1 MVTLGFWMALAALS
15 ATDSR
20 TGSGV
25 PDARSIPNWEVPAT
39 WTPPRPAGALQTMT
53 DASPAIPFVAITPC
67 RIADTRGLGFSGQ
80 AGPPALSANVSRAFQ
95 VTGTVAGIPTQC
107 GIPAGAD
114 AVSFQF
120 TIVTPSS
127 DGNLIAWPGGP
138 APSVSVLNWEAG
150 TVALGNGTI
159 VPVSVG
165 GAVTIQV
172 NAAGG
177 ATAHLVVDVNGY
189 FSDTF
194 NPVQI
199 FRLIGAVNDGL
210 ITAENSSTG
219 GNAQGLRGVLTSTGA
234 TGASAAVR
242 GVHGGTGSSGVGVW
256 GSHAGTGWG
265 VFGEAGGRGVFGL
278 SSAGTGVVGF
288 STSGAGV
295 EATSLEGT
303 AVVGHTESADVF
315 AAGLYGDATQATANG
330 GLFRNFGSGSG
341 ATVFLATGIAPEDDW
356 ALDTGGYL
364 RAFGAQIADIVAA
377 YRFVGQN
384 LSICC
389 GTKNFVS
396 PHPEDP
402 ELEIAYASVEAPTVD
417 VYFRGTAHLVGG
429 AAWIAVPDHFRFTAR
444 EGTYMTTLTAV
455 GPPVALG
462 VVEEGPEGIVV
473 RGEGDAKFHY
483 VVYAERAEIEG
494 ARPVRRNVHF
504 TPEALAGRASFRLET
519 LPKTTR
525 ALLVKNGT
533 LNPDGTFNEETAKRL
548 GWKIPAPRTEKTSLS
563 K

>member
-1 MVTLGFWMALAALS
+1 MVTLGFVMALAALS
-15 ATDSR
+15 AVDSR
-20 TGSGV
+20 TGPGV

-39 WTPPRPAGALQTMT
+39 WTPLRPSGFSPMT

-67 RIADTRGLGFSGQ
+67 RIVDTRGLGFAGQ
-80 AGPPALSANVSRAFQ
+80 AGPPALSANVPRAFQ
-95 VTGTVAGIPTQC
+95 VTGTVTGIPTQC

-114 AVSFQF
+114 AASFQF

-138 APSVSVLNWEAG
+138 APSVSVLNWPAG

-159 VPVSVG
+159 VPVSLG
-165 GAVTIQV
+165 GAVTVQV
-172 NAAGG
+172 NAPGG

-194 NPVQI
+194 NPVQL

-265 VFGEAGGRGVFGL
+265 VFGEAEGRGVFGL
-278 SSAGTGVVGF
+278 SGAGSGVVGF

-295 EATSLEGT
+295 DATSLQSS
-303 AVVGHTESADVF
+303 AVVGHTESSDVF
-315 AAGLYGDATQATANG
+315 AAGLYGYANQATANG
-330 GLFRNFGSGSG
+330 GVFRNFGSGAG

-364 RAFGAQIADIVAA
+364 RAFGAQIADIVSS
-377 YRFVGQN
+377 YRYVGQN

-402 ELEIAYASVEAPTVD
+402 EFEIAYASVEAPTVD
-417 VYFRGTAHLVGG
+417 VYFRGTARLVDGS
-429 AAWIAVPDHFRFTAR
+429 ARIAIPDHFRFTAR
-444 EGTYMTTLTAV
+444 DETYMTTLTAV

-473 RGEGDAKFHY
+473 RGEGEGKFHY

-494 ARPVRRNVHF
+494 ALPVRPNVHF
-504 TPEALAGRASFRLET
+504 TPESLAGRTLFRLET
-519 LPKTTR
+519 LPKPTR

-548 GWKIPAPRTEKTSLS
+548 GWRIPEPRAEKRPASE
-563 K
+563 